1 MPIHKIQ
8 RELRA
13 NKPKLICSALHCAVW
28 EIIVI
33 KAFNC
38 NTLLTF
44 SALPKVKLN
53 AMLFL
58 YCLWCQYYACW
69 TNKHNPRKMKPSTAT
84 SWCATPSKWRWWIC
98 TCTTLA
104 IGTVCFFQ
112 EIEKKSGGIAAIFRW
127 NFLNWVSASIMHHI
141 ARPADTLQD
150 RGGFRA
156 GEIL

>member
-13 NKPKLICSALHCAVW
+13 NKPKLICSALHCAVC

-58 YCLWCQYYACW
+58 YCL
-69 TNKHNPRKMKPSTAT
+69 
-84 SWCATPSKWRWWIC
+84 
-98 TCTTLA
+98 
-104 IGTVCFFQ
+104 
-112 EIEKKSGGIAAIFRW
+112 
-127 NFLNWVSASIMHHI
+127 
-141 ARPADTLQD
+141 
-150 RGGFRA
+150 
-156 GEIL
+156 

>member
-28 EIIVI
+28 EIIVW

-44 SALPKVKLN
+44 SALQKVKLN

-69 TNKHNPRKMKPSTAT
+69 TNKHNLIKT
-84 SWCATPSKWRWWIC
+84 
-98 TCTTLA
+98 
-104 IGTVCFFQ
+104 
-112 EIEKKSGGIAAIFRW
+112 
-127 NFLNWVSASIMHHI
+127 NFVYSAPFLVSACSSFLSIRLMRIQHPDLLFYYI
-141 ARPADTLQD
+141 NNYTLITQH
-150 RGGFRA
+150 FNEQFA
-156 GEIL
+156 TMMYQFVQNMPMCNM

>member
-69 TNKHNPRKMKPSTAT
+69 TNKHNLGKINNIHSYAVIWGLIISLFIFSSKPFSD
-84 SWCATPSKWRWWIC
+84 SSLQCIEC
-98 TCTTLA
+98 TNEISIIILY
-104 IGTVCFFQ
+104 FFTY
-112 EIEKKSGGIAAIFRW
+112 KVKNSSLKSL
-127 NFLNWVSASIMHHI
+127 FLFFIIIWS
-141 ARPADTLQD
+141 
-150 RGGFRA
+150 
-156 GEIL
+156 

>member
-69 TNKHNPRKMKPSTAT
+69 TNKHNLWNIKMLMSKFTEINGGWYIHSDCRKPPWQIS
-84 SWCATPSKWRWWIC
+84 SQQ
-98 TCTTLA
+98 A
-104 IGTVCFFQ
+104 ILEKYAQEDGFKNTRVFIDDGWSGT
-112 EIEKKSGGIAAIFRW
+112 
-127 NFLNWVSASIMHHI
+127 NY
-141 ARPADTLQD
+141 ARPAFT
-150 RGGFRA
+150 
-156 GEIL
+156 EIMELAEKGHIGT